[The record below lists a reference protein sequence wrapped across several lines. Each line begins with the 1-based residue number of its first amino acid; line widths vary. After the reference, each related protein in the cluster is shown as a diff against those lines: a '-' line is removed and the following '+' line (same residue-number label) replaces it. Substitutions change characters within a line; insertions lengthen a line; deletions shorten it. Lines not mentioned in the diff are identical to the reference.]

1 MLSYTALIN
10 DATKQLYDTTETP
23 RIDSEVLMQH
33 VLQKDIAWL
42 IGYGDTLAS
51 ADHSMAFYDLIAK
64 RHSGQPVA
72 YLIGWRDFWTLRL
85 TVNENVLIPRPD
97 TETLVEEALERL
109 SKDRSVDVLELG
121 TGSGAIALSIAKERP
136 LANVI
141 AIEYHDKALE
151 LAKQNGL
158 NNNVTNVEFRLSDW
172 FASIDQ
178 SERFDLIASN
188 PPYVDP
194 NDPHLQRGD
203 LRFEPI
209 TALTA
214 PENGLADI
222 RNIIEAAPSYLKDN
236 GWIIVEHGFNQ
247 AKEVA
252 ELLGKNGFS
261 QITLH
266 KDINQLPR
274 CTCGKKD
281 AISQEAKKQ

>member
-1 MLSYTALIN
+1 MLSYTALID
-10 DATKQLYDTTETP
+10 DATKQLYDTTDTP

-51 ADHSMAFYDLIAK
+51 ADHSKAFYELVAK
-64 RHSGQPVA
+64 RHSGQPIA
-72 YLIGWRDFWTLRL
+72 YLIGWRDFWTLTL

-109 SKDRSVDVLELG
+109 SKDSSIDVLELG

-141 AIEYHDKALE
+141 AVEYHSKALE
-151 LAKQNGL
+151 VAKHNSKA
-158 NNNVTNVEFRLSDW
+158 NDVTNVEFRLSDW
-172 FASIDQ
+172 FAAIDQ
-178 SERFDLIASN
+178 SEQFDLIASN
-188 PPYVDP
+188 PPYVEP
-194 NDPHLQRGD
+194 NDPHLQQGD
-203 LRFEPI
+203 LRFEPL

-214 PENGLADI
+214 PEHGLADI
-222 RNIIEAAPSYLKDN
+222 RNIIEAAPRHLKNN
-236 GWIIVEHGFNQ
+236 GWVIIEHGFNQ
-247 AKEVA
+247 AEEVA
-252 ELLGKNGFS
+252 DLLSKNGFS

-274 CTCGKKD
+274 CTCGKKPRSRNND
-281 AISQEAKKQ
+281 

>member
-1 MLSYTALIN
+1 
-10 DATKQLYDTTETP
+10 
-23 RIDSEVLMQH
+23 
-33 VLQKDIAWL
+33 
-42 IGYGDTLAS
+42 
-51 ADHSMAFYDLIAK
+51 
-64 RHSGQPVA
+64 
-72 YLIGWRDFWTLRL
+72 
-85 TVNENVLIPRPD
+85 
-97 TETLVEEALERL
+97 
-109 SKDRSVDVLELG
+109 VLELG

>member
-1 MLSYTALIN
+1 
-10 DATKQLYDTTETP
+10 
-23 RIDSEVLMQH
+23 LMQH

-51 ADHSMAFYDLIAK
+51 ADHSKAFYDLVAK

-109 SKDRSVDVLELG
+109 PKDHSVDVLELG

-158 NNNVTNVEFRLSDW
+158 SNNVTNVEFRLSDW

-188 PPYVDP
+188 PPYVEPDH
-194 NDPHLQRGD
+194 PHLQQGD

-209 TALTA
+209 TALAA
-214 PENGLADI
+214 PENGYADI
-222 RNIIEAAPSYLKDN
+222 RNIIEAAPSHLNDN
-236 GWIIVEHGFNQ
+236 GWIIIEHGFNQ
-247 AKEVA
+247 TEEVA
-252 ELLGKNGFS
+252 ELLRKNGFS
-261 QITLH
+261 EISVH

-274 CTCGKKD
+274 CTCARKS
-281 AISQEAKKQ
+281 ASSQKTIKS